1 MGFLDKAKS
10 AAEQAKAAADQA
22 ASRARGG
29 VDDLHTK
36 RALSSAY
43 EEFGRVAYDLLENGD
58 ISHERLVEAAAEI
71 RAHKA
76 KLDDGG
82 SAEASA
88 PEAPPAMPV

>member
-1 MGFLDKAKS
+1 MGFLDKAKN
-10 AAEQAKAAADQA
+10 AAEQAKVAAEEA

-29 VDDLHTK
+29 VDDLQTK

-43 EEFGRVAYDLLENGD
+43 EEFGRVAYDLLEHD
-58 ISHERLVEAAAEI
+58 EISHERLVEAAAQI

-82 SAEASA
+82 SAEASPPA
-88 PEAPPAMPV
+88 APPAMPV